1 MLIHTQT
8 TTISWRRTLALPSAG
23 LPSAGLQH
31 WGCARE
37 TLVCI
42 EKTARETLVCI
53 RKTATR
59 CDTNGGETKRVLMM
73 MMFIT
78 ITARD

>member
-1 MLIHTQT
+1 MHRAGALINLYEAVQARLAVVLIHTQT

-23 LPSAGLQH
+23 LQH

-37 TLVCI
+37 TLVCM
-42 EKTARETLVCI
+42 LM
-53 RKTATR
+53 
-59 CDTNGGETKRVLMM
+59 MM